1 MTMTQVGGGKIS
13 PKFNQNIFKSCSWN
27 AFLLCYGQHIVYKNV
42 LTQQQRTWQCS
53 SCVGGGG
60 GALKWAIKW
69 LALVSPTT
77 HVQQNSTFIARAS
90 LPLLNT
96 IAHYTTLFMCPK
108 PRTFKAKKICASDMR
123 VVVNIR
129 KRKLQRRECDTSDL
143 EKTHVRTK
151 QWQVA
156 RIPERRGTFELNLAW
171 RRQRRKAQT
180 HKKLWRFL
188 LRWRQY
194 EVSSSLPPLL
204 HALVTAKKI
213 PHNIFFISMEKCN
226 LFGFPVYSCI

>member
-27 AFLLCYGQHIVYKNV
+27 AFLLCYGKHIVYKNV

-69 LALVSPTT
+69 LASVSPTT

-171 RRQRRKAQT
+171 RQRRHR
-180 HKKLWRFL
+180 HKKKSALPHFGGFCSGGDVAMKCPL
-188 LRWRQY
+188 P
-194 EVSSSLPPLL
+194 PPLL
-204 HALVTAKKI
+204 HALVTAKKKST
-213 PHNIFFISMEKCN
+213 HF
-226 LFGFPVYSCI
+226 